1 MRLPALRCPWTPLKP
16 QGLCTPLLSESG
28 QPDVQGPGPFWSPNM
43 HLWDIFFIPIFF
55 LDKIFLP
62 VIPSSSAVIW
72 SSSMSRRQESPIQEN
87 CASPTSLPSP
97 TRPPSTAPFSL
108 QSHHPTKSFVTLV
121 HLYPCSPRSQG
132 ISSLSIPPR
141 GIILVC
147 AVTLGYITQNLN
159 PGFPGQNPDTTF
171 PSTMPQ
177 QNHRAVAKPPVFVET
192 V

>member
-1 MRLPALRCPWTPLKP
+1 MSKA
-16 QGLCTPLLSESG
+16 QVHSG
-28 QPDVQGPGPFWSPNM
+28 VLTCIFGIFYRPNFFSGGDFSPSNP
-43 HLWDIFFIPIFF
+43 FFICSDLIF
-55 LDKIFLP
+55 
-62 VIPSSSAVIW
+62 
-72 SSSMSRRQESPIQEN
+72 SMSRRQESPMQEN
-87 CASPTSLPSP
+87 CASPTSPPSP
-97 TRPPSTAPFSL
+97 TCPPSTAPFFL